1 MMMGV
6 SKMLYQTTAKLV
18 FLAALLTSAGACS
31 KTNGGS
37 LSAGESQTVKP
48 RTVKSGAAL
57 EFSHRMQTPI
67 RANASHSVTII
78 MSHSY
83 AGQSAVITASA
94 DSSLKLAAKEI
105 IMPLVKGQKATWTI
119 PFTASVDGLYYI
131 NIIAKVTGADGNMQ
145 ARAYAVRVEVGQQ
158 VQSKKPTPRE
168 IILPAEE
175 KISR

>member
-6 SKMLYQTTAKLV
+6 SKVLYQTTAKLV
-18 FLAALLTSAGACS
+18 FFAALLASTGACS
-31 KTNGGS
+31 KS
-37 LSAGESQTVKP
+37 SGESFGATASQAATP

-67 RANASHSVTII
+67 RANASNSVTII

-94 DSSLKLAAKEI
+94 DNSLKLAAKEI
-105 IMPLVKGQKATWTI
+105 IMPLVKGQKAMWTI
-119 PFTASVDGLYYI
+119 PFTASADGLYYI

-145 ARAYAVRVEVGQQ
+145 ARAYAIRVEVGQQ
-158 VQSKKPTPRE
+158 VQNKKPTPRE
-168 IILPAEE
+168 IILPADE